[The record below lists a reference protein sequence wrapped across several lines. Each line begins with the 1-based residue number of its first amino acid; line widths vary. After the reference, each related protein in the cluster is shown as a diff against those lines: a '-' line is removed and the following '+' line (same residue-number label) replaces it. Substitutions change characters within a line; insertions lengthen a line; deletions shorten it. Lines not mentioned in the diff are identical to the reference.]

1 MTASSPSTAM
11 SRCFQARSSTRSPW
25 PQSTFAATCSCLKG
39 ALFGLG
45 CTVIG
50 VGCPGDSDSTVG
62 GNIIA
67 ISPLT
72 VYIDGV
78 VVGHNVLSLGGGPGV
93 TFSPFYNYAFK
104 DNTVHGDVVL
114 AAWQGGWIGAI
125 RNQIDGS
132 LIYNANQSPNPE
144 PNEIVANTMGR
155 NLICF
160 ANSPAAQFGDAIE
173 GAPPG
178 YGPNVVG
185 GQAFGQ
191 CADLLSLPV

>member
-1 MTASSPSTAM
+1 M
-11 SRCFQARSSTRSPW
+11 
-25 PQSTFAATCSCLKG
+25 
-39 ALFGLG
+39 
-45 CTVIG
+45 IG

-132 LIYNANQSPNPE
+132 LIYNANQSP
-144 PNEIVANTMGR
+144 TR
-155 NLICF
+155 TQTRS
-160 ANSPAAQFGDAIE
+160 SPTPWAVISSVSPTR
-173 GAPPG
+173 PPRSSATRSREHHRATDS
-178 YGPNVVG
+178 NVVG